1 MKKFR
6 SKKGFTLVELLVSA
20 MLLGFVSL
28 LVTVITSAVLNS
40 TTTMTQ
46 VAHAEILGS
55 EALTNMQNE
64 LRFTNIVAT
73 DLKVS
78 VQEKGSDGE
87 NLPTAECLVFKYS
100 SKTSGG
106 NAASVQYG
114 LGKYNGK
121 IYLGAVKEDKEENIW
136 TEPQPLFDGVSY
148 DNGNLKISELKFVPE
163 EETDSTGKGTG
174 KIKAVGIEVS
184 VSFGAKILW
193 SGSVSVRPISGL
205 SPNNAGE

>member
-73 DLKVS
+73 DLKVR
-78 VQEKGSDGE
+78 VQEKGSDGK

-100 SKTSGG
+100 SNTSGG

-114 LGKYNGK
+114 LGEYNGK
-121 IYLGAVKEDKEENIW
+121 IYLGAVKEENIW

-148 DNGNLKISELKFVPE
+148 DNGNLKISDLKFFIPE
-163 EETDSTGKGTG
+163 GETDSSTG

-205 SPNNAGE
+205 SLDNAGE

>member
-64 LRFTNIVAT
+64 LRFTNIVEI
-73 DLKVS
+73 KSEVS
-78 VQEKGSDGE
+78 VKEKDSDGE

-100 SKTSGG
+100 SNTSGG
-106 NAASVQYG
+106 TAASAQYG
-114 LGKYNGK
+114 LGEYNGK
-121 IYLGAVKEDKEENIW
+121 IYLGAVKDNTW
-136 TEPQPLFDGVSY
+136 NEPQPLFDGVSY
-148 DNGNLKISELKFVPE
+148 DNGNLKISELKFFIPAG
-163 EETDSTGKGTG
+163 ETDSTG

-205 SPNNAGE
+205 SPDNAGE

>member
-64 LRFTNIVAT
+64 LRFTNIVEI
-73 DLKVS
+73 KSEVN
-78 VQEKGSDGE
+78 VKEKDSDGD

-100 SKTSGG
+100 SNTSGG
-106 NAASVQYG
+106 TAASAQYG

-121 IYLGAVKEDKEENIW
+121 IYLGAVKENIW

-148 DNGNLKISELKFVPE
+148 DNGNLQISELNFVPE
-163 EETDSTGKGTG
+163 KETDSTGTETG
-174 KIKAVGIEVS
+174 KIKAVRIDVS
-184 VSFGAKILW
+184 VSFGGKILW

-205 SPNNAGE
+205 SPDNAGE